1 MAGGA
6 HSGLPQD
13 VGISASC
20 KCQCYNASYGRRG
33 YRGEEGAVTEPETTA
48 GITEPQVQVQEASL
62 DEGIRLAI
70 VGAGGYGR
78 LALDVLIASGFESWV
93 IGFYDDA
100 HAVLPEKVRG
110 FPVLGD
116 VAMLKSMLSVEAV
129 HVVVAITDNAIRLRL
144 ANSIRA
150 LGARF
155 FTAVHPASYASAESV
170 VGDGS
175 VLAAG
180 AVVHPD
186 AAVGSHCYVGP
197 GAVVDRDAVVGA
209 GAWVSAGAVVG
220 PGARVGARAILGQNA
235 SVGRRALV
243 EENAD
248 VAALSSVEEGGS
260 W

>member
-1 MAGGA
+1 M
-6 HSGLPQD
+6 PQ
-13 VGISASC
+13 
-20 KCQCYNASYGRRG
+20 
-33 YRGEEGAVTEPETTA
+33 
-48 GITEPQVQVQEASL
+48 PQVQVQEVDL

-100 HAVLPEKVRG
+100 HAILPDKVRG

-116 VAMLKSMLSVEAV
+116 IGMLKSMLSVEAV
-129 HVVVAITDNAIRLRL
+129 HIVVAITDNVVRLRL

-150 LGARF
+150 LGAQF
-155 FTAVHPASYASAESV
+155 FTAGHPAAYVSADAV
-170 VGDGS
+170 VGDGT

-197 GAVVDRDAVVGA
+197 GAVIDRDAVVGA
-209 GAWVSAGAVVG
+209 GAWVSAGVVVG
-220 PGARVGARAILGQNA
+220 PGAQVGARAVLGQNA
-235 SVGRRALV
+235 SVGRKVILREDAR
-243 EENAD
+243 
-248 VAALSSVEEGGS
+248 VAALTSVEEKGA
-260 W
+260 

>member
-6 HSGLPQD
+6 HLRLPQD

-48 GITEPQVQVQEASL
+48 GIAAPQVQVQEAAL

-100 HAVLPEKVRG
+100 HAVLPDKVRG

-116 VAMLKSMLSVEAV
+116 IAMLKSMLSVEAV
-129 HVVVAITDNAIRLRL
+129 HVVVAITDNAVRLRL

-155 FTAVHPASYASAESV
+155 FTAVHPLAYVSAESV
-170 VGDGS
+170 IGDGS

-197 GAVVDRDAVVGA
+197 GAVVGRGAVVGA
-209 GAWVSAGAVVG
+209 GAGGGGGAGRG
-220 PGARVGARAILGQNA
+220 G
-235 SVGRRALV
+235 GRGR
-243 EENAD
+243 
-248 VAALSSVEEGGS
+248 
-260 W
+260 